1 MNCEVSGLI
10 GYRSANDPSSPIFED
25 LTRDP
30 LSPIDGSVLEA
41 VYDLPGLRSTV
52 DRDRLL
58 NFHTQWDWRC
68 LLPIRNPENV
78 VTLHEGGTPLIKNRR
93 LGASLGLNELYVK
106 DESRNPTGSFKDRG
120 SSVTISKCREVGTV
134 GLTVASSGNLACSI
148 ATYASLGGMDFY
160 GFIRDDTTD
169 TNRLHCLITGQH
181 FFIVEG
187 GMLEGSTIA
196 AQVAERFGLFHA
208 VQPYNLYR
216 VEGKKTIAFEICRD
230 LGWRVPD
237 RVLVPSSGCTNILA
251 LYKGFSELQEL
262 GWIDRIPALDVV
274 QPAGCAPLMEA
285 WLKNSPVQVGKGP
298 GTSLIGLGHPFP
310 KAGDKALEIVKKTGG
325 RCYAVSDDAA
335 FEAQK
340 TVARSEGLFFQPAS
354 VVSIA
359 ALASGEQEQLRREA
373 RDQVIV
379 WIGTGTG
386 KNQLAEPLRRLPPTP
401 RITGGI
407 EEFALLNPNLS
418 PVCREGRSQS

>member
-1 MNCEVSGLI
+1 
-10 GYRSANDPSSPIFED
+10 
-25 LTRDP
+25 
-30 LSPIDGSVLEA
+30 VLEA
-41 VYDLPGLRSTV
+41 VYDLSQLSSTV
-52 DRDRLL
+52 DRDRLSNL
-58 NFHTQWDWRC
+58 HTQWDWGC
-68 LLPIRNPENV
+68 LLPVRNPENV

-120 SSVTISKCREVGTV
+120 ASVTISKCREVGTR
-134 GLTVASSGNLACSI
+134 GLTVASSGNVACSM
-148 ATYASLGGMDFY
+148 ATYASVGGIDFY

-169 TNRLHCLITGQH
+169 TSRLHCLITGQH

-187 GMLEGSTIA
+187 GMLEGTMMA
-196 AQVAERFGLFHA
+196 AQVSKRFGLFNGT
-208 VQPYNLYR
+208 QPYNLYR

-251 LYKGFSELQEL
+251 LYKGFSELRDL
-262 GWIDRIPALDVV
+262 GWIDRIPALDLI

-285 WLKNSPVQVGKGP
+285 WLNNSPVQRCKGP
-298 GTSLIGLGHPFP
+298 GTSLLGLGHPFP

-325 RCYAVSDDAA
+325 QCYTVSDEAA

-340 TVARSEGLFFQPAS
+340 TVAHSEGLFFQPAS

-359 ALASGEQEQLRREA
+359 VLASADQDQLRRDV
-373 RDQVIV
+373 RNQIIV

-386 KNQLAEPLRRLPPTP
+386 KNQLTEPLRRLP
-401 RITGGI
+401 RIERVTGGI
-407 EEFALLNPNLS
+407 EEFALLNPHLGS
-418 PVCREGRSQS
+418 FRLEGRKQS